1 MARKQKQTPVAPVA
15 ETPVAPVAETP
26 VAETPVAETPVAP
39 VLPVDVKVAGMQV
52 VAARNVLVRAAN
64 LGNVP
69 AALANATLVAGRPCK
84 VRVPYTQAGVLAM
97 LDHIAKHGPSTGAA
111 LAGVANGDL
120 LTYSVRRGWLVQAPQ

>member
-15 ETPVAPVAETP
+15 ETPVALVAEAPVAPVAE
-26 VAETPVAETPVAP
+26 AP
-39 VLPVDVKVAGMQV
+39 VLPVDVKVAGQQV

-97 LDHIAKHGPSTGAA
+97 LAHIAQHGPSTGAT

>member
-1 MARKQKQTPVAPVA
+1 MARKQTQTPVAPVA
-15 ETPVAPVAETP
+15 EAPVAPVAEVP
-26 VAETPVAETPVAP
+26 VAPVAPVAP

-69 AALANATLVAGRPCK
+69 AALASATLVAGRPCK

-97 LDHIAKHGPSTGAA
+97 LEHIAQHGPSTGAV
-111 LAGVANGDL
+111 LASVANGDL
-120 LTYSVRRGWLVQAPQ
+120 LTYSVRRGWLIAQ

>member
-1 MARKQKQTPVAPVA
+1 MARKQKQTPEVPVA
-15 ETPVAPVAETP
+15 EVPVAEVPVVPVVP
-26 VAETPVAETPVAP
+26 VAEVP

-69 AALANATLVAGRPCK
+69 AALASATLVAGRPCK

-97 LDHIAKHGPSTGAA
+97 LDHIAQHGPSTGAV
-111 LAGVANGDL
+111 LASVANGDL
-120 LTYSVRRGWLVQAPQ
+120 LTYSVRRGWLIAQ

>member
-1 MARKQKQTPVAPVA
+1 VVPTELQ
-15 ETPVAPVAETP
+15 
-26 VAETPVAETPVAP
+26 
-39 VLPVDVKVAGMQV
+39 VAGTTV
-52 VAARNVLVRAAN
+52 SAARNVLVRAAN

-97 LDHIAKHGPSTGAA
+97 LDHIAKYGPSTGAT